1 MNYESQSQD
10 DLLAGDLAGAESPK
24 NMNNILSGG
33 YSKGN
38 FGGPMK
44 FKGPNLISGKKST
57 VPPGFAEDPNNI
69 DNSSTT
75 KRKDGA
81 DASVGGSIKRGFVDP
96 RTDSVTLTSALR
108 GLGGLISGESWKSNS
123 K

>member
-1 MNYESQSQD
+1 MAIHSN
-10 DLLAGDLAGAESPK
+10 K
-24 NMNNILSGG
+24 
-33 YSKGN
+33 N
-38 FGGPMK
+38 FGQPMK
-44 FKGPNLISGKKST
+44 FKGPGLISGKGTKPDTTESDTTT

-108 GLGGLISGESWKSNS
+108 GLGGLISGKSWQSDS

>member
-24 NMNNILSGG
+24 NMNNILSGA

-44 FKGPNLISGKKST
+44 FKAGDPMNVEPEKQSTLSKAATFLGDAFKRISYKSSGMT
-57 VPPGFAEDPNNI
+57 HEQSVKALAEDKAKKAQKIANNRVQ
-69 DNSSTT
+69 
-75 KRKDGA
+75 K
-81 DASVGGSIKRGFVDP
+81 
-96 RTDSVTLTSALR
+96 
-108 GLGGLISGESWKSNS
+108 
-123 K
+123 

>member
-1 MNYESQSQD
+1 
-10 DLLAGDLAGAESPK
+10 
-24 NMNNILSGG
+24 MNNNKQVLSGG

-69 DNSSTT
+69 DNSSST

-108 GLGGLISGESWKSNS
+108 GLGGLISGKSWQSNS

>member
-57 VPPGFAEDPNNI
+57 PKKENN
-69 DNSSTT
+69 STT
-75 KRKDGA
+75 GRKDGD
-81 DASVGGSIKRGFVDP
+81 DASIYGSIKRGFVDP
-96 RTDSVTLTSALR
+96 RTDSVTPTSALR

>member
-1 MNYESQSQD
+1 MAIHSN
-10 DLLAGDLAGAESPK
+10 K
-24 NMNNILSGG
+24 
-33 YSKGN
+33 N
-38 FGGPMK
+38 FGQPMK
-44 FKGPNLISGKKST
+44 FKGPGPALISGKGTKPDTTESDTTT

-108 GLGGLISGESWKSNS
+108 GLGGLISGKSWQSDS

>member
-1 MNYESQSQD
+1 MAIHSN
-10 DLLAGDLAGAESPK
+10 K
-24 NMNNILSGG
+24 NL
-33 YSKGN
+33 
-38 FGGPMK
+38 GGPMK
-44 FKGPNLISGKKST
+44 FRQGPAHLISGKGTT

-108 GLGGLISGESWKSNS
+108 GLGGLISGESWQSDS